1 MRGVS
6 SFEVPISFTR
16 TYSVQKESFVKKR
29 TAFIAATL
37 SAAMAFSAAPA
48 VAETTDES
56 NASTD
61 TGTNNDGDTT
71 SGNDDTTS
79 ETGDDNGKTKPAPPK
94 DKDGDEDNG
103 KTKPAPNKPGK
114 DKDEDEEE
122 EENPNALDPTKGKW
136 DNGGASSEAGK
147 EGPFGSSGLNRIS
160 NYTQS
165 NQFKSISTIVA
176 LISGVITVGSQVA
189 ALIISVSPTAKA
201 QFDNFLRSLR

>member
-1 MRGVS
+1 MWGVS

-61 TGTNNDGDTT
+61 TGTNNDGGAT
-71 SGNDDTTS
+71 SENDGTTS
-79 ETGDDNGKTKPAPPK
+79 ETGD
-94 DKDGDEDNG
+94 DNG

-122 EENPNALDPTKGKW
+122 EENPYALDPTKGKW

-176 LISGVITVGSQVA
+176 LVSGVITVGSQLA
-189 ALIISVSPTAKA
+189 ALIITVSPTAKA
-201 QFDNFLRSLR
+201 QFDNFMRSLG

>member
-1 MRGVS
+1 
-6 SFEVPISFTR
+6 
-16 TYSVQKESFVKKR
+16 VQKESFVKKR

-61 TGTNNDGDTT
+61 TGTNNDGDNT

-79 ETGDDNGKTKPAPPK
+79 ETGDDNGKTKPAP
-94 DKDGDEDNG
+94 
-103 KTKPAPNKPGK
+103 NKPGK
-114 DKDEDEEE
+114 DKDEDEEEE

-176 LISGVITVGSQVA
+176 LVSGVITVGSQVA

>member
-1 MRGVS
+1 M
-6 SFEVPISFTR
+6 
-16 TYSVQKESFVKKR
+16 QKESFVKKR

-48 VAETTDES
+48 VAQAADES
-56 NASTD
+56 NTSAD

-79 ETGDDNGKTKPAPPK
+79 ETGDDSGKTKPAPK
-94 DKDGDEDNG
+94 DKDEDDDSG

-176 LISGVITVGSQVA
+176 LVGGVITVGTQLA
-189 ALIISVSPTAKA
+189 ALIITVSPTAKA
-201 QFDNFLRSLR
+201 QFDNFMRSLG

>member
-1 MRGVS
+1 M
-6 SFEVPISFTR
+6 
-16 TYSVQKESFVKKR
+16 KKR

-48 VAETTDES
+48 VAETTDKS

-61 TGTNNDGDTT
+61 TGTNNDGDNT

-79 ETGDDNGKTKPAPPK
+79 ETGD
-94 DKDGDEDNG
+94 DNG

-122 EENPNALDPTKGKW
+122 EKNPNALDPTKGKW

-189 ALIISVSPTAKA
+189 ALIISVSPAAKA
-201 QFDNFLRSLR
+201 QFDNFLRNLR

>member
-1 MRGVS
+1 M
-6 SFEVPISFTR
+6 
-16 TYSVQKESFVKKR
+16 KKR

-37 SAAMAFSAAPA
+37 SAAMAFSVAPA
-48 VAETTDES
+48 VAETTDVS

-79 ETGDDNGKTKPAPPK
+79 ETGDDKGKTKPAPPK
-94 DKDGDEDNG
+94 DKDGDDDNG